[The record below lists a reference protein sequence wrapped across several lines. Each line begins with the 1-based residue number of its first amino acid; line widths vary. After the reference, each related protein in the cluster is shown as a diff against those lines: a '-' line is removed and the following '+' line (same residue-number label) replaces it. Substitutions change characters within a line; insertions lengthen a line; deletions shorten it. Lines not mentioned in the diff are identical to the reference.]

1 MCNDCQQQELKGCT
15 WFELVD
21 WLRML
26 INLQAAE
33 AAAGAHSSNALLHTW
48 RNENVDFQVAT
59 AHDDEADYKH
69 EKGVLH
75 AQRRRHGFGEVA
87 RLPLWV
93 PAEQWDEVLLRDDGN
108 RKRKL
113 IHCPNDLKSGRDA
126 RCINL
131 MVKRAE
137 MI

>member
-1 MCNDCQQQELKGCT
+1 
-15 WFELVD
+15 
-21 WLRML
+21 ML

-33 AAAGAHSSNALLHTW
+33 AAAGAHRSEALLHKW
-48 RNENVDFQVAT
+48 SNENVNFQVAA

-113 IHCPNDLKSGRDA
+113 IHRHNDGPSGSDA
-126 RCINL
+126 RRPNL
-131 MVKRAE
+131 IVKRAV
-137 MI
+137 MRLQRIRC